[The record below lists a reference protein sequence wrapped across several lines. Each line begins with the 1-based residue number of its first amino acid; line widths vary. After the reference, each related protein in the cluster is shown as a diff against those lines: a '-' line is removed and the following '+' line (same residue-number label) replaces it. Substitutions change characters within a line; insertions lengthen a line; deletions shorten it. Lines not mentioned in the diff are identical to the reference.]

1 MSDKASSPKKSP
13 KSPSSGASE
22 VVLHDAGHWAALA
35 QDEQDED
42 TDSSLG
48 VDTESST
55 ASMTSSILNYR
66 TIKGRTYHS
75 ERGNAE
81 YWASN
86 DAQQNEVMD
95 IIHHFLVLTLDG
107 KLHLAPLKDDIKS
120 VLDVGTGTGIWA
132 IDFADEHPQAEVIG
146 TDISPIQPSW
156 VPPNVKFE
164 IEDCTQPWTFSPD
177 SFDFIYMRYLYGSI
191 SDWSALFQ
199 EAFRSCKPGGWV
211 ESFEAS
217 PCLESDDDTVKDGS
231 AMSEWGKFFIEGGKR
246 LGRTFTILDDDLQKQ
261 GMEDAGFTDIQT
273 RDFKLPIGSWPKDPK
288 MQEIGNFAFAA
299 MDQDLE
305 GFVFRRWSAT
315 WQMAENLI
323 QSKYGQNKPI
333 SLTSWPHYPS
343 ARLSTQ
349 RAGKSDQEN
358 APASNRRSASIASLN
373 EQWNGPDWLPP
384 DIRVGIVFVNLT
396 HPPDGVVC
404 FLHKITDILL
414 EQLVPLHC
422 ICIPRVV
429 KIPGPLGLPVNDT
442 EVSDLP
448 AASIE
453 VDCGARPISSPS
465 PSTGSAQL
473 AEIADTDDEMTNTN
487 TSSNRNTVSPMRS
500 IDKHNALIQ
509 DIDLTSD
516 ITTACEF
523 DQVTSELVETA
534 KARVISI
541 GCIWE
546 AKIQRAEALR
556 VHVR

>member
-1 MSDKASSPKKSP
+1 MSDKASPKKSP

-86 DAQQNEVMD
+86 DAQQNEAMD

-217 PCLESDDDTVKDGS
+217 PCLESDDDTVKEGS

-261 GMEDAGFTDIQT
+261 GMEDAGFADIQT

-305 GFVFRRWSAT
+305 GFVLYMASVVLGWS
-315 WQMAENLI
+315 Q
-323 QSKYGQNKPI
+323 
-333 SLTSWPHYPS
+333 
-343 ARLSTQ
+343 
-349 RAGKSDQEN
+349 D
-358 APASNRRSASIASLN
+358 
-373 EQWNGPDWLPP
+373 
-384 DIRVGIVFVNLT
+384 
-396 HPPDGVVC
+396 
-404 FLHKITDILL
+404 
-414 EQLVPLHC
+414 
-422 ICIPRVV
+422 
-429 KIPGPLGLPVNDT
+429 
-442 EVSDLP
+442 EV
-448 AASIE
+448 
-453 VDCGARPISSPS
+453 
-465 PSTGSAQL
+465 T
-473 AEIADTDDEMTNTN
+473 
-487 TSSNRNTVSPMRS
+487 
-500 IDKHNALIQ
+500 NALIQ
-509 DIDLTSD
+509 DTDLTSD
-516 ITTACEF
+516 TATARDF

-534 KARVISI
+534 KACVISI

-546 AKIQRAEALR
+546 AKIQRDEALR
-556 VHVR
+556 VHVRYDDLERKMRDLQDEMATACDESNAKNQAFDEWKSVASNEEWEGILAEELLIGVRIVDSNM